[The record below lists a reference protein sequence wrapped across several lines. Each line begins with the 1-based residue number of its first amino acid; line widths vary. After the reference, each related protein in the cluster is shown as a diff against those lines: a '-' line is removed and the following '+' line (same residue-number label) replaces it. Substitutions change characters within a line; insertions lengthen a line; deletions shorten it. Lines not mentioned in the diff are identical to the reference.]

1 MNANSIGDTSILRSK
16 VFGCLEAGYLH
27 VILGHEIGHISD
39 APLQRI
45 ETTYFPVNCRMP
57 NTIIEITF
65 DKNWEIIKIES
76 AK

>member
-1 MNANSIGDTSILRSK
+1 MGYPINDVHTIRSK

-27 VILGHEIGHISD
+27 VIVGYEIGHMS
-39 APLQRI
+39 AAFLRRI
-45 ETTYFPVNCRMP
+45 ETRFFPINCRMP

-65 DKNWEIIKIES
+65 DNKWALIKIEL

>member
-1 MNANSIGDTSILRSK
+1 MNANSIGDIPIRSK

-27 VILGHEIGHISD
+27 VIVGHEIGHTSG

-45 ETTYFPVNCRMP
+45 ETIYFPVNCRMP

-65 DKNWEIIKIES
+65 DKDWEIAKIEL